1 MQSRMLRTIWKKCAL
16 GDKSNEPKFG
26 FEIEL
31 YEAAKHSFGTY
42 YVNNGISN
50 DLLKEWF
57 GHASIKSAE
66 IYAKI
71 RVVDAFRQI

>member
-1 MQSRMLRTIWKKCAL
+1 MNPNL
-16 GDKSNEPKFG
+16 GLKSNCMQ
-26 FEIEL
+26 
-31 YEAAKHSFGTY
+31 AAKHSFGTY